1 MQKTSLDRVQFDAW
15 RSFLVAHA
23 ALIDRL
29 GEEMESETE
38 LPLTWYEVLL
48 LLNESEGAQLRM
60 HELAESRL
68 LSRSAMTRFIDRMEA
83 AGLVGRVTCDAD
95 RRGTFVTMTEL
106 GRGRFREAAVV
117 HLRGIEEHFARHV
130 TDAEAE
136 VLAASMR
143 RVVTGLDDQA

>member
-1 MQKTSLDRVQFDAW
+1 MQITAVDQVQLDAW

-23 ALIDRL
+23 ALIGRL
-29 GEEMESETE
+29 GEEMEAETG
-38 LPLTWYEVLL
+38 LPLTWYEALL
-48 LLNESEGAQLRM
+48 LLNESAEGQRRM

-83 AGLVGRVTCDAD
+83 AGLVHRVTCDAD

-106 GRGRFREAAVV
+106 GRDRFRAAAVV

-130 TDAEAE
+130 TDAEAA
-136 VLAASMR
+136 VLATAMR
-143 RVVTGLDDQA
+143 RVVAALNN

>member
-1 MQKTSLDRVQFDAW
+1 
-15 RSFLVAHA
+15 
-23 ALIDRL
+23 
-29 GEEMESETE
+29 MESETE

>member
-1 MQKTSLDRVQFDAW
+1 MQKTTLDRVQFDAW

-29 GEEMESETE
+29 GDEMESETE

-48 LLNESEGAQLRM
+48 LLNESEDAQLRM

-83 AGLVGRVTCDAD
+83 AGLVDRVTCDAD

-106 GRGRFREAAVV
+106 GRERFREAAVV
-117 HLRGIEEHFARHV
+117 HLRGIEEHFACHV
-130 TDAEAE
+130 SDAEAE
-136 VLAASMR
+136 VLAVSMR
-143 RVVTGLDDQA
+143 RIATRLDDQA